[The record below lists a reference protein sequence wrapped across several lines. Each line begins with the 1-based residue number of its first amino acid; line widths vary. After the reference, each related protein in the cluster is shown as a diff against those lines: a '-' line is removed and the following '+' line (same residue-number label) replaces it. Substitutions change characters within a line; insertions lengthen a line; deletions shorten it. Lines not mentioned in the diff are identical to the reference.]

1 MTDLFLPLL
10 LACTAGYALYR
21 RVDLFPTL
29 LCGVEKGLRTALHI
43 LPTMIVILTAVR
55 MLRVSGFV
63 DLMGQACRP
72 LLQLTGIPEECTG
85 AAFAQANQ
93 RKRRAGARTGHYAHL
108 RRRQRAGKNCRGD
121 ARRVRN
127 ESVYH
132 QCVLRILGIEENT
145 VRHSCGIT
153 CRFCRFCLRGVVCS
167 YIVLTGENGWN
178 LQVCI
183 LL

>member
-29 LCGVEKGLRTALHI
+29 LCGVEKAHGAAYFANHDCHSDGS
-43 LPTMIVILTAVR
+43 AHAA
-55 MLRVSGFV
+55 RVGI
-63 DLMGQACRP
+63 CRP
-72 LLQLTGIPEECTG
+72 DGTGLSAAAAADRHSGRMRG

-132 QCVLRILGIEENT
+132 QCVLRILGIEENA

>member
-29 LCGVEKGLRTALHI
+29 LCGVEKGLHTALHI

-72 LLQLTGIPEECTG
+72 LLQLTGIPEEC
-85 AAFAQANQ
+85 AALLLL
-93 RKRRAGARTGHYAHL
+93 KPI
-108 RRRQRAGKNCRGD
+108 RGD

-132 QCVLRILGIEENT
+132 QCVLRILGIEENA

>member
-29 LCGVEKGLRTALHI
+29 LCGVEKGLHTALHI

-72 LLQLTGIPEECTG
+72 LLQLTGIPEECTALLLLKPISG
-85 AAFAQANQ
+85 SGWRSDRTLCAPAA
-93 RKRRAGARTGHYAHL
+93 
-108 RRRQRAGKNCRGD
+108 
-121 ARRVRN
+121 
-127 ESVYH
+127 
-132 QCVLRILGIEENT
+132 
-145 VRHSCGIT
+145 
-153 CRFCRFCLRGVVCS
+153 
-167 YIVLTGENGWN
+167 
-178 LQVCI
+178 
-183 LL
+183 

>member
-29 LCGVEKGLRTALHI
+29 LCGVEKGLHTAL
-43 LPTMIVILTAVR
+43 
-55 MLRVSGFV
+55 
-63 DLMGQACRP
+63 CRP
-72 LLQLTGIPEECTG
+72 DGTGLSAAAAADRHSG
-85 AAFAQANQ
+85 RMHSAAFAQANQ

-132 QCVLRILGIEENT
+132 QCVLRILGIEENA